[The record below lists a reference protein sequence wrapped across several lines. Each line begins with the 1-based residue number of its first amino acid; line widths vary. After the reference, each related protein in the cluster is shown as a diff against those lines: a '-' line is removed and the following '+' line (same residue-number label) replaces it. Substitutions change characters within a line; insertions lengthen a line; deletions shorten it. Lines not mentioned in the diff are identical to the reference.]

1 MISPVNRP
9 EYEQGLPGS
18 NRRLRFWRPVC
29 FRLHQAPLSI
39 PDRTRTCTAGTGIRY
54 GHPFH
59 HGDKALPKRFELL
72 YDSLEGCCSH
82 PLSYGNLLRLQAACS
97 MFSAK
102 EKPPAPLTDGHDNT
116 KDQQTMM
123 EESWHPCTYIPY
135 ISFGHH
141 KQTNLPSANSPLD
154 MLMPALNGCICVH
167 GVYLPFLDFLII
179 CMLPDTIATVKWHC
193 LTLAAYG
200 LIAGAGVEPAKIRL
214 WA

>member
-1 MISPVNRP
+1 M
-9 EYEQGLPGS
+9 
-18 NRRLRFWRPVC
+18 
-29 FRLHQAPLSI
+29 
-39 PDRTRTCTAGTGIRY
+39 
-54 GHPFH
+54 
-59 HGDKALPKRFELL
+59 
-72 YDSLEGCCSH
+72 
-82 PLSYGNLLRLQAACS
+82 
-97 MFSAK
+97 
-102 EKPPAPLTDGHDNT
+102 TDGRDNT
-116 KDQQTMM
+116 KDLLAML
-123 EESWHPCTYIPY
+123 SLWHPCTHIPRI
-135 ISFGHH
+135 ISGHH